1 MCCCYTI
8 IIYQYLD
15 AGLQVKMA
23 HRFYL
28 HEALAWGSWWPT
40 SCGPEYSGLR
50 RWNDHSC
57 LCGIFVQERSMAR
70 ILASFWLSVSSQ
82 QGEDESVT
90 LKSCTRRKTDSIE
103 KRFCFDVE
111 AVDRWAA
118 FSRKEI
124 LLTLNF
130 LPFPSSQ
137 NILVFYPLFPFSIP
151 PFRRDANCS
160 FAEISISTPVL
171 YIWNW
176 GPRWFSFNVRAS
188 FLGMCV
194 RSQEGEFMFREIYL
208 AQLYQLYEIFLL
220 RIFMKWFKR
229 S

>member
-1 MCCCYTI
+1 MWHLCPGEEHGPNSSLILTVC
-8 IIYQYLD
+8 
-15 AGLQVKMA
+15 V
-23 HRFYL
+23 F
-28 HEALAWGSWWPT
+28 PT
-40 SCGPEYSGLR
+40 GR
-50 RWNDHSC
+50 RWISHP
-57 LCGIFVQERSMAR
+57 Q
-70 ILASFWLSVSSQ
+70 ILHTAENRLHWEEILLWRGSSRQVSSCH
-82 QGEDESVT
+82 T
-90 LKSCTRRKTDSIE
+90 
-103 KRFCFDVE
+103 
-111 AVDRWAA
+111 

-151 PFRRDANCS
+151 PFRIEANCS

-188 FLGMCV
+188 FLGICV